1 MIQREGLGSSDRIS
15 SVIFQSR
22 NQGIIGDTLP
32 EAACLVNIFLCHSV
46 HWLFVVDP
54 EGSVPGLPVGPA
66 VECGVGHVVCLF
78 VALSI
83 TRGQR
88 SPTEHFISDRRVL
101 TRQVLQCQFCFG
113 NPPNTSSNLGG
124 VMLFPCWWRVGGWWT
139 VAGSASAIQISCW
152 VHARWVRRLAILS
165 VSCLA
170 VAVMGFVSLRS
181 VWHKKTA
188 QWAVGGHLPNWH
200 KGY

>member
-1 MIQREGLGSSDRIS
+1 MRCPKRRAWSTYSCATRYIE
-15 SVIFQSR
+15 
-22 NQGIIGDTLP
+22 
-32 EAACLVNIFLCHSV
+32 
-46 HWLFVVDP
+46 LFVVDP

-88 SPTEHFISDRRVL
+88 CGKPLVPVH
-101 TRQVLQCQFCFG
+101 
-113 NPPNTSSNLGG
+113 PPNTSSNMG
-124 VMLFPCWWRVGGWWT
+124 VSCCSLL
-139 VAGSASAIQISCW
+139 VASASSASAIQISCW